1 MTSVKNNIRVL
12 IIGLTLIFSLGI
24 SNAQVPVAGVITGKI
39 TDGETGEALR
49 GASVMIVETKN
60 GAYSDTKGMYRI
72 KKVADGIYSLRITY
86 VGYEPRILE
95 KVVVVD
101 GKPTTTNVVMSV
113 ITTGTKE
120 VVVEAERSNDNAAAM
135 LAARKNASQ
144 VSDGI
149 GREEISKLSDGDAG
163 QALKRVSGVTLVEG
177 KYVFVRGTSDRYSNT
192 TLNGSALTSTEPDKK
207 SFAFDMFPSELL
219 ENANVIKSFTPDLP
233 GNFAGGLVQLNTI
246 DFPVGTSLKLSAS
259 QGFNDYVTFKG
270 GGFMN
275 TAGGGTDWIGI
286 DDGSRALP
294 SDFPIDRLAMNQLL
308 RDVKNS
314 SDPALQAAAVAKL
327 DNIGRQFQNDNWSTG
342 TETVAPNG
350 SIALTYTDIF
360 SVGEVDQLGLVASAN
375 YGSGWQNNRMVRGGV
390 LSDPND
396 YLFKFNGFSSTHTVS
411 WSALMNVA
419 YRIGSTSTISFKN
432 AFNRSADV
440 ENVYLSGENFAQSVE
455 QRLLSFQFVQKQLY
469 AGTFGGEHTLSM
481 ANNALLDWKLGF
493 SNSKRDEP
501 DFRRLQFLRNS
512 SDSGQPLFAGFDQ
525 SPQGA
530 GSRAGR
536 FFSNLN
542 DDAISAGFNFT
553 MPITTT
559 FKVKVGG
566 LVENRSRTF
575 KARSL
580 TIVQGSENNVSDLFT
595 IPDNDVI
602 PDLRSMFADSLYSV
616 EKGRLSYSEDSKLAD
631 QYDALENLVAGY
643 AMIDAPFEI
652 AGLQMRTIVGA
663 RLEKS
668 VQELNSFTV
677 TDEPVRVDQN
687 LLDVLPAVNLII
699 KPNESFNIR
708 LGASQTLARPSL
720 REYAPFQFY
729 DFQQQATIAGNPN
742 LKRALIKNY
751 DLRFE
756 YFTGPGEVLSLS
768 GFYKQ
773 FHNAIEET
781 IFPQQSEIVRSF
793 GNANGQ
799 ANNIGIE
806 LEIRKSLG
814 FIAEPLQFLI
824 VSFNGAIINSD
835 ITVEQAG
842 VKDSRAMWG
851 QSPYTINASLA
862 YVNPD
867 TRTSVT
873 FGYNT
878 AGRRIIQV
886 NLVGVFQGDPHV
898 YELPRD
904 VIDFSVIQPI
914 GEAFEV
920 KLAIRDLLNQPLKWE
935 QSGALIQ
942 SNVRGMGVTLGF
954 GYKLQ

>member
-1 MTSVKNNIRVL
+1 MTSVKNNIRML
-12 IIGLTLIFSLGI
+12 IVGLSLIFS
-24 SNAQVPVAGVITGKI
+24 SAFAFAQDGVITGKI

-49 GASVMIVETKN
+49 GASVLVVETKK

-72 KKVADGIYSLRITY
+72 AKVADGTYTVRISY
-86 VGYEPRILE
+86 VGYEARTLMN
-95 KVVVVD
+95 VVVS
-101 GKPTTTNVVMSV
+101 GKPVTTDVVLSLIKSGGPV
-113 ITTGTKE
+113 I
-120 VVVEAERSNDNAAAM
+120 VVEAERANDNAAAL

-219 ENANVIKSFTPDLP
+219 ENANIIKSFTPDLP

-246 DFPVGTSLKLSAS
+246 DFPLGTSLKLSAS

-270 GGFMN
+270 NGFMN
-275 TAGGGTDWIGI
+275 TAGGGTDWMGV
-286 DDGSRALP
+286 DDGSRSLP
-294 SDFPIDRLAMNQLL
+294 SGFPTDRLEMNQLL

-314 SDPALQAAAVAKL
+314 SDPALQAAAISKL
-327 DNIGRQFQNDNWSTG
+327 DGIGRDFQNNNWNTG

-360 SVGEVDQLGLVASAN
+360 SMGEVDQLGLVASAN
-375 YGSGWQNNRMVRGGV
+375 YGSSWQNNRMVRGGV
-390 LSDPND
+390 LSNPQD
-396 YLFKFNGFSSTHTVS
+396 YLYKFNGFASTHTVS
-411 WSALMNVA
+411 LSALLNVA
-419 YRIGSTSTISFKN
+419 YRIGTTSTISFKN
-432 AFNRSADV
+432 AFNRSADI

-455 QRLLSFQFVQKQLY
+455 QRLFSFQYVQKQLY
-469 AGTFGGEHTLSM
+469 AGTLGGEHTLSM
-481 ANNALLDWKLGF
+481 ANNALLDWKFGF

-501 DFRRLQFLRNS
+501 DFRRLQFLRNTA
-512 SDSGQPLFAGFDQ
+512 DSGQPLFAAFDQ

-542 DDAISAGFNFT
+542 DDAISAGLNFT
-553 MPITTT
+553 LPVTTT

-566 LVENRSRTF
+566 LLENRSRTF
-575 KARSL
+575 KARSI
-580 TIVQGSENNVSDLFT
+580 TIVQGAENDISDAFT
-595 IPDNDVI
+595 IPDNDAI
-602 PDLRSMFADSLYSV
+602 PDLRPMFADSNYSV
-616 EKGRLSYSEDSKLAD
+616 AKQRLSYSEDSKLAD

-643 AMIDAPFEI
+643 AMIDLPFDV
-652 AGLQMRTIVGA
+652 AGLEMRVITGA
-663 RLEKS
+663 RIEKS
-668 VQELNSFTV
+668 IQELNSFTV
-677 TDEPVRVDQN
+677 TDERVRVDQD
-687 LLDVLPAVNLII
+687 LLDVLPALNLII

-742 LKRALIKNY
+742 LKRALIKNF

-773 FHNAIEET
+773 FTDAIEET

-793 GNANGQ
+793 GNANGL
-799 ANNIGIE
+799 ANNIGVE

-814 FIAEPLQFLI
+814 FIATPLQFFM
-824 VSFNGAIINSD
+824 VSFNGALIASD

-842 VKDSRAMWG
+842 VKDSRSMWG
-851 QSPYTINASLA
+851 QSPYTVNASLA
-862 YVNPD
+862 YINPD
-867 TRTSVT
+867 TRTAIT
-873 FGYNT
+873 LGYNT
-878 AGRRIIQV
+878 SGRRIIQV

-904 VIDFSVIQPI
+904 IIDFSVIQPI

-920 KLAIRDLLNQPLKWE
+920 KLGIRDLLNQPLVWE
-935 QSGALIQ
+935 QNGALIQ
-942 SNVRGMGVTLGF
+942 SNIRGMGVTLGF